1 VLHWIGQCEG
11 ILHQTAVIPASL
23 AEAETLYADHE
34 KFQPVLN
41 DAHPQAVQ
49 CAARAS
55 YFLQQTATSNPSG
68 HTTSSANNEH
78 PRRKDYQSVAET
90 VANRWQ
96 KLVYAAEER
105 HKLLISATNCFLP
118 GLELP
123 KVVLLCSQI

>member
-1 VLHWIGQCEG
+1 MLHWIGQCES
-11 ILHQTAVIPASL
+11 ILHQTAVIPSSL
-23 AEAETLYADHE
+23 TEAETLYADHE

-55 YFLQQTATSNPSG
+55 YFLQQTTLNNTSAVNAN
-68 HTTSSANNEH
+68 SSNNEH

-105 HKLLISATNCFLP
+105 HKLLISATNW
-118 GLELP
+118 
-123 KVVLLCSQI
+123 